1 MATVQQAAASVRR
14 DSTLEKS
21 AAAAF
26 LSFSSA
32 AVVSISFIFSLL
44 SVSTLS
50 LIILSFSV
58 LSDFSVHF
66 AAFSLDVFC
75 RFSSFFDQE
84 TDDSDTFPVV
94 FGTVFRTESSG
105 FPVLSATVSSRF

>member
-21 AAAAF
+21 AAAF

-58 LSDFSVHF
+58 LSDFSVRF
-66 AAFSLDVFC
+66 AAFSLDVFY